1 MLVKTV
7 INGIQYKLDS
17 IVIVTYVNKK
27 YIETIITSM
36 TPVNNK
42 VVQI

>member
-17 IVIVTYVNKK
+17 IVTVTYVNKK
-27 YIETIITSM
+27 YFETIITSM